1 MRYPMQFSYSIKEV
15 AIVTGLGRTKIYEAI
30 NNGLLPAKKY
40 GKRTIVLKADI
51 EAFLKQLGDYNEIN
65 TNL

>member
-1 MRYPMQFSYSIKEV
+1 MQFSYSIKEV